1 MEIDKT
7 YTGSS
12 EEEIW
17 RQINADINDDILELH
32 AIIMQGKVE
41 VYLDIDIDLGGGFEG
56 GYATTSYRAPISN
69 HDFRFAIHEEHF
81 IDDIG
86 KFLGIQDGKTGYP
99 DIDSHLM
106 IKSNDKEK
114 IKTLFADHEVR
125 RVFLQLT
132 DFDFGIQVHAAE
144 DSDEKI
150 PFLELN
156 IEDGITDKGLLR
168 ELYHVF
174 VEVLKLI

>member
-12 EEEIW
+12 EEEVW
-17 RQINADINDDILELH
+17 QQLNADISDDTLELH
-32 AIIMQGKVE
+32 AIILQGNLE

-56 GYATTSYRAPISN
+56 GYATTSYRAPITN

-99 DIDSHLM
+99 DIDKHLM
-106 IKSNDKEK
+106 IKSNDTEK

-125 RVFLQLT
+125 RVFLELK
-132 DFDFGIQVHAAE
+132 DFDFGIRMHTGE
-144 DSDEKI
+144 DSPEEF
-150 PFLELN
+150 PFLEMN
-156 IEDGITDKGLLR
+156 IEDGITDTGLLR